1 MRQLLTIAALAVLG
15 GSTAAAQNSW
25 RAEVGVQGG
34 FARVKPAGTG
44 NSDGMTLLDVP
55 GGSFIYSTLG
65 SAALYA
71 IIPWHNKLA
80 VETQLSGSEVNG
92 GGGASFAVARLGLRA
107 DYAVTPHVYAAAGG
121 TLNYVQGFGPDHTQ
135 LGVQVAVGYR
145 RRLTNAINGRIEAN
159 FTATEKKALGAL
171 DIYGV
176 QLGVSAPLG
185 RPQAAA
191 PRRAGNR
198 LWEPS
203 FGVSG
208 GFASMHVVGT
218 TGAID
223 GVFLPGVGG
232 GLYFLA
238 PVATAPTM
246 FVIFPLG
253 SRLAIEPGFDYRSA
267 SQGGGSIKVF
277 NVAARLDYAVT
288 GSWYA
293 AAGGHLLDFHSTAS
307 ASGTAHGLD
316 LAWGYR
322 FHLVGAFNG
331 RFETNYSLN
340 PKSTK
345 LAIPAINTLSLT
357 FGAMM
362 PLN

>member
-1 MRQLLTIAALAVLG
+1 MQRLLTIAALAVLG
-15 GSTAAAQNSW
+15 GSTATAQNSW
-25 RAEVGVQGG
+25 TAEVGIQGG

-44 NSDGMTLLDVP
+44 TSDGMTLLDVP
-55 GGSFIYSTLG
+55 GGSFVYSTLG

-71 IIPWHNKLA
+71 IIPWHHRLA
-80 VETQLSGSEVNG
+80 IETQLSGSEVNG
-92 GGGASFAVARLGLRA
+92 GGGASFAVARVGLRG

-121 TLNYVQGFGPDHTQ
+121 LLNYLQGFGSDHMQ
-135 LGVQVAVGYR
+135 LGVQVALGYR
-145 RRLTNAINGRIEAN
+145 RRLTSTINGRIEAS

-171 DIYGV
+171 DIYAV
-176 QLGVSAPLG
+176 QLGVSAPLV
-185 RPQAAA
+185 RPQTMTTGHSGT
-191 PRRAGNR
+191 RS
-198 LWEPS
+198 WEPA

-208 GFASMHVVGT
+208 GYSSMHVVGT

-223 GVFLPGVGG
+223 GVFFPGVGG
-232 GLYFLA
+232 GLYLLA

-246 FVIFPLG
+246 FAIFPLG
-253 SRLAIEPGFDYRSA
+253 GKLAIEPGFDYRSA
-267 SQGGGSIKVF
+267 SQGGASIKVI

-288 GSWYA
+288 GNWYA
-293 AAGGHLLDFHSTAS
+293 AAGGHLLDFNTSVG
-307 ASGTAHGLD
+307 ASGTAHGVD
-316 LAWGYR
+316 VAWGYR
-322 FHLVGAFNG
+322 FHLVGAFHG

-362 PLN
+362 PLK